1 VIFCQKNPQ
10 IKINWSFFERKNM
23 NDANANLFMLNL
35 LTLMVVFNKIIDMKL
50 TGHFNKVPD
59 SLKKFSNR
67 LPSKKRF
74 LSALFLK

>member
-1 VIFCQKNPQ
+1 
-10 IKINWSFFERKNM
+10 
-23 NDANANLFMLNL
+23 MLNL